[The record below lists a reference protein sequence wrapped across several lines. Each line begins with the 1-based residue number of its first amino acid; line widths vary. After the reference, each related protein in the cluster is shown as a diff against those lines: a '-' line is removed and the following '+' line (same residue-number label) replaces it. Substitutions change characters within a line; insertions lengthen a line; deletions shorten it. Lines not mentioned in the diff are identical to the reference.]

1 MLRFGVPYEEG
12 FSLEGDEYRVGVD
25 CVWKFVMR
33 CFGDPLLVALI
44 CLEGEERMVG
54 CLGFG
59 GGSSALDDLLYCLKI
74 FFRLGARDGT
84 FDAGGTV
91 LELYSMSCSCCALVD
106 GIVRTIGGGCIRVSR
121 LWLLRGGFLSST
133 SVDAKS
139 YGFPN
144 DDDDD
149 DAVALLVR
157 SFGKLESS
165 TITLPSSR
173 WILPPN
179 LPL

>member
-1 MLRFGVPYEEG
+1 MEVLESELCVGVVGSHMTCPFWFRMLRFGVPYEEG

-74 FFRLGARDGT
+74 FFRLGARD
-84 FDAGGTV
+84 
-91 LELYSMSCSCCALVD
+91 
-106 GIVRTIGGGCIRVSR
+106 
-121 LWLLRGGFLSST
+121 
-133 SVDAKS
+133 
-139 YGFPN
+139 
-144 DDDDD
+144 
-149 DAVALLVR
+149 
-157 SFGKLESS
+157 
-165 TITLPSSR
+165 
-173 WILPPN
+173 
-179 LPL
+179 